1 MTVPQLLI
9 ISGSSRTGSLNL
21 KLARFAASR
30 AQALGAEVATLDLR
44 DLALPLYDADL
55 EAGAGVPPQVERLQ
69 QALLG
74 CDGVLIASPEY
85 NGFPAPLV
93 INAFD
98 WLSRVRASP
107 TRGAGL
113 AATEGKPVALLAASP
128 GAGGGLRGMNH
139 LRQYLQMAFAMI
151 VAPKQFA
158 LGRAAE
164 AFDAAGSLRDAAS
177 VQAVDGVVA
186 GLSRL
191 AIALKAA
198 PN

>member
-1 MTVPQLLI
+1 MNNPHLLVVA
-9 ISGSSRTGSLNL
+9 GSSRVGSLNL

-30 AQALGAEVATLDLR
+30 AQALGAQVSTLDLR
-44 DLALPLYDADL
+44 ELALPLYDADL
-55 EAGAGVPPQVERLQ
+55 EAGSGVPPQIDRLQ

-74 CDGVLIASPEY
+74 CDGVLLASPEY

-98 WLSRVRASP
+98 WLSRVRATP

-113 AATEGKPVALLAASP
+113 DATAGKPVALLAASP

-158 LGRAAE
+158 LGRAAD
-164 AFDAAGSLRDAAS
+164 AFDAAGNLRDPAS
-177 VQAVDGVVA
+177 AQAVDGVVA
-186 GLSRL
+186 SLRRL

-198 PN
+198 PD